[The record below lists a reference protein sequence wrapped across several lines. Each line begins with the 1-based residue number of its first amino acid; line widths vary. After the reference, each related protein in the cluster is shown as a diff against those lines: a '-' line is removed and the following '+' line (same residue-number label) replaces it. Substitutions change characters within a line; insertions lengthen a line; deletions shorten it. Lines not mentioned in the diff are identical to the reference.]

1 MTHYSL
7 VIERRNVPPVQWRA
21 VLLGLAVA
29 VVIGYIANITLA
41 PTPGS
46 AATIVGIALGGFL
59 AGKRANTAGLYHG
72 ALVGIAWIA
81 LETLALVPTVRYADD
96 LVTDSLIVIAMDVA
110 ALAAGAFGGALA
122 HRGRSSSSGMGTGR

>member
-1 MTHYSL
+1 
-7 VIERRNVPPVQWRA
+7 VRWRA

-29 VVIGYIANITLA
+29 VVIGYLSNIVFA

-46 AATIVGIALGGFL
+46 AATIVGIGIGGFV
-59 AGKRANTAGLYHG
+59 AGKRANAAGLYHG
-72 ALVGIAWIA
+72 ALVGLGWIA

-110 ALAAGAFGGALA
+110 TLAAGAFGGALA
-122 HRGRSSSSGMGTGR
+122 RRGLSSSSDTGRGR